1 MQYALSMFNTGQITL
16 PKKWRIRFDTTKF
29 VAEETEE
36 GLLIKPLV
44 KNETVFYKNKK
55 GFGLYCEKGLD
66 VSSILNTIKK
76 LNG

>member
-29 VAEETEE
+29 MAEETHD

-66 VSSILNTIKK
+66 AEKILNTIKK